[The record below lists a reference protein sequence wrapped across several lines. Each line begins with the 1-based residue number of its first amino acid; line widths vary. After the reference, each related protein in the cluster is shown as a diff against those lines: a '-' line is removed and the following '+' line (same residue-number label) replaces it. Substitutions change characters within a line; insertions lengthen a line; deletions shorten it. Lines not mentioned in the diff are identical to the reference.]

1 MEKLFDCSPGQG
13 RGASGKGNSSCFNR
27 DEIVVSSLRD
37 AFIIIDNTGKIVFW
51 NEAATRILIYT
62 AEEALGTELCELIAP
77 KHHKDQY
84 KQVFRVFQSTGEVGE
99 INHKIELQAI
109 RKDQVEIAVE
119 LSVFS
124 VKTVDKECTVCIL
137 RDLSGREWDEQVL
150 RRANEQLEAG
160 TAELTETMYALNRKL
175 VAVQEEV
182 VAVKQKLIQTMREK
196 EQEIEVRRQAEH
208 ARMRKTEEME
218 RFFLLNRDL
227 LCFVDMQGSFIRVN
241 KAFALTL
248 GYSTEEI
255 TGQPFLYFVHP
266 DDITS
271 TKDAFTGVL
280 RGQVIN
286 GFCNRYR
293 CKQGNYRWFEWTTLI
308 DEITGIVYGT
318 ARDITARKKAEEVL
332 QRKNK
337 KVVVARRKAE
347 EGWHHL
353 NNVLQN
359 VDAVIWQLN
368 KNGVFTL
375 YEGQMLKKMARKP
388 GHSVGISIFKL
399 CKEYPDIIKTVKRS
413 LQGKSSKIETQYKNM
428 IISMICTPL
437 IDLDGNIN
445 GVVGITI
452 DITKHCDLERR
463 VKFIQENYR
472 RSADFNDILTGRG
485 SVEEQNRRLGN
496 YGIDVIKPVTCY
508 LLTVSPKSMAIEDV
522 PFSKEDIMEWLVE
535 EGYIW
540 NWYTHH
546 GIGMLMQPRIGV
558 SRDEYDE
565 RCGANALKENLEK
578 HFPEIMVKIGVA
590 TTGSGTLNLS
600 QLYYK
605 AYAALL
611 LTLDKEGSAVCCYS
625 DSGIYQ
631 VLPFVMENMDID
643 DFVNRILGGIIEY
656 EKNKGGDLF
665 ATLGAILTYPN
676 LKTVAIE
683 LQVHHNTV
691 LWRKN
696 KIETILGYTLDDANQ
711 RINLAVAIKLQKIR
725 KFMQGKF

>member
-1 MEKLFDCSPGQG
+1 MEKFLDCGPGQG
-13 RGASGKGNSSCFNR
+13 RGVSGRGNSSCFNM
-27 DEIVVSSLRD
+27 DEIVVSSLQD
-37 AFIIIDNTGKIVFW
+37 ALIILDNTGKIVFW

-62 AEEALGTELCELIAP
+62 AGEALGTELGELIAP
-77 KHHKDQY
+77 KHQKDQY

-124 VKTVDKECTVCIL
+124 VKIPDKECTVCIL
-137 RDLSGREWDEQVL
+137 RDISGCEREEQAL
-150 RRANEQLEAG
+150 RRANKQLEAG
-160 TAELTETMYALNRKL
+160 TAELTETMYALN
-175 VAVQEEV
+175 
-182 VAVKQKLIQTMREK
+182 QKLIQIIREK
-196 EQEIEVRRQAEH
+196 EQEIAVHQQAEQDRVH
-208 ARMRKTEEME
+208 KTGDLE

-227 LCFVDMQGSFIRVN
+227 LCFVDKQGGFIRVN

-248 GYSTEEI
+248 GYSAEEI

-266 DDITS
+266 DDITN

-280 RGQVIN
+280 GGQVIN

-318 ARDITARKKAEEVL
+318 ARDITDRKKAEEAL

-337 KVVVARRKAE
+337 KVVLARRKAE

-359 VDAVIWQLN
+359 VDAIIWQLN
-368 KNGVFTL
+368 KKGVFTL

-399 CKEYPDIIKTVKRS
+399 CKNYPAIIKAVKRS
-413 LQGKSSKIETQYKNM
+413 LQGKSSQIETQYKSM
-428 IISMICTPL
+428 TISMICTPL
-437 IDLDGNIN
+437 LDSDGNIN
-445 GVVGITI
+445 GVVGITL
-452 DITKHCDLERR
+452 DITKRYDLERR

-472 RSADFNDILTGRG
+472 RSTEFNDILTAKY

-508 LLTVSPKSMAIEDV
+508 LLTVSPKSMASEEV
-522 PFSKEDIMEWLVE
+522 RFSKEDIMEWLVE
-535 EGYIW
+535 EGYTW
-540 NWYTHH
+540 AWYTRH
-546 GIGMLMQPRIGV
+546 GIGMLMQPRIGG
-558 SRDEYDE
+558 SWDEDDE

-578 HFPEIMVKIGVA
+578 HFPEIVVKIGVA
-590 TTGSGTLNLS
+590 TSGSGNLNLI

-611 LTLDKEGSAVCCYS
+611 LTIDKEGSAVCCYS

-656 EKNKGGDLF
+656 EKNRGGDLF
-665 ATLGAILTYPN
+665 ATLGAILTCPN

-696 KIETILGYTLDDANQ
+696 KIETILGYTLDDANR

-725 KFMQGKF
+725 EFMQG